1 MICNDGPELPVCG
14 KSSPQTAAASR
25 AKHHT
30 ERMRIMNK
38 NFMKKTMAAMTAF
51 LTMTALIVPGCASAA
66 DTNYSND
73 GYAYLLTPTS
83 ETAQIPVKKDI
94 VLFNSEGL
102 QVHEPNIVYSYQ
114 ITSANV
120 ENATVTPKNPDYNP
134 EDPESQL
141 LGTPVHVMPGVIKAV
156 TAIADSGNANAVMAG
171 AEAEP
176 KTGTITF
183 GGNTELKYSNKVAL
197 NADTGSYLVIDNH
210 KFTNFMTLSVNA
222 SKIYEASKAPGVYR
236 YKISDVTTDATY
248 AAAGVTEGTAD
259 DDLYLDVYVKNND
272 NVPSDGFVIY
282 GYVLLKGTDGDDT
295 SITYTTEEKISEAK
309 TDGYVTT
316 SEGDDN
322 GDGEVIPR
330 DLKSDR
336 YMTYNVNIGVEASG
350 DLADRNHS
358 FPLRIELSST
368 TIKNMVNFDVND
380 NTNRQMT
387 NLDGNGEWDSSTV
400 NLNNIVFSR
409 KAGQN
414 FNIIGLPAGVE
425 VKVTETNDTDDTYGI
440 SVKCNDIAKS
450 MMKNGETDQ
459 TGISIKAGHNDTAEM
474 VAFHAIVLTNMADT
488 VIITNTRT
496 DVSVTGIAMDI
507 APFIFMTC
515 AGVILLA
522 VFLRSRRKKDDGN
535 RI

>member
-25 AKHHT
+25 AKHQT

-83 ETAQIPVKKDI
+83 KTAQIPVKKDI

-102 QVHEPNIVYSYQ
+102 QIHEPNIVYSYQ

-120 ENATVTPKNPDYNP
+120 VNATVTPKNPDYDP
-134 EDPESQL
+134 EDPDSQL
-141 LGTPVHVMPGVIKAV
+141 LGTPVNVLPGVIEAV
-156 TAIADSGNANAVMAG
+156 TAIADSGNANAEMAG

-183 GGNTELKYSNKVAL
+183 GGNTELKYSNKVSL
-197 NADTGSYLVIDNH
+197 NADEGSYSVLDNY
-210 KFTNFMTLSVNA
+210 KFTNSMTLSVDA
-222 SKIYEASKAPGVYR
+222 SKIYDASQTPGIYR
-236 YKISDVTTDATY
+236 YKISDVTTDETY
-248 AAAGVTEGTAD
+248 AEAGVTEGDAD
-259 DDLYLDVYVKNND
+259 DDLYLDVYVKNNET
-272 NVPSDGFVIY
+272 NDGFVIY
-282 GYVLLKGTDGDDT
+282 GYVLLKGTDGDNT
-295 SITYTTEEKISEAK
+295 SITYTTEEEISEAK

-322 GDGEVIPR
+322 GDGTVIPR

-350 DLADRNHS
+350 DLADRKHS
-358 FPLRIELSST
+358 FPLRIELSSD
-368 TIKNMVNFDVND
+368 TIRNKVNFDVND

-387 NLDGNGEWDSSTV
+387 NLDENGAWDSSTV
-400 NLNNIVFSR
+400 SLNNIVFSR
-409 KAGQN
+409 KAGKN
-414 FNIIGLPAGVE
+414 FNIIGLPAGVK
-425 VKVTETNDTDDTYGI
+425 VKVTETNDTNDTYGI

-450 MMKNGETDQ
+450 MMKNGLADQ
-459 TGISIKAGHNDTAEM
+459 TGISIKAGHNDTAAM
-474 VAFHAIVLTNMADT
+474 VDFHAIVLTNMADT

-522 VFLRSRRKKDDGN
+522 VFLRSRRKTDDGN